1 MRIRELL
8 SEAAPVG
15 REYQHLEDLLIVN
28 GSAGALEALDE
39 LADAARDPGT
49 LDLKWDGGAAVFWG
63 RDANGQFIFSPKNQ
77 WSKKQPL
84 GKDGLSYEIKNTGR
98 PSAGQDPEQFAAIR
112 DGMAKKY
119 DALWDIFERAT
130 PANFRGYLNGDL
142 MFTEPQQP
150 EANGEYVFTPNKVTY
165 TVDPNGLGGKIK
177 SARVFVIVHGK
188 IDEFG
193 ADASG
198 NITAVA
204 DNIVDQFNKTSELIV
219 LNTQKPKV
227 KVKPMH
233 TELKQAIQ
241 FVKTHA
247 AEIDEIA
254 NFTAPK
260 FTTLKQILYTYAVA
274 RSKVAGGRDFAQW
287 LQTSKVSENQ
297 KVILQDVM
305 RKPSWQIFWAAFHQ
319 ILEAK
324 HAILDQ
330 LHSAGGEEMQGRLGI
345 RASVGGKA
353 GGEGMVKSLKSGGLG
368 KLVNPEF
375 RSAPVNPRFKPEV

>member
-1 MRIRELL
+1 MRIIELL
-8 SEAAPVG
+8 TEAAPVG
-15 REYQHLEDLLIVN
+15 REYQHLEDLIIVN
-28 GSAGALEALDE
+28 GSRGGLEALDE
-39 LADAARDPGT
+39 LYDAARDPGT

-63 RDANGQFIFSPKNQ
+63 RDAQGQFIFAPKNQ

-98 PSAGQDPEQFAAIR
+98 PTAGQDPEAFAAVR
-112 DGMAKKY
+112 NSMAEKY
-119 DALWDIFERAT
+119 EALWDIFERVT

-142 MFTEPQQP
+142 MFTEPQSP
-150 EANGEYVFTPNKVTY
+150 GANGEYEFTPNKVTY
-165 TVDPNGLGGKIK
+165 TVDPSGLGGKMK
-177 SARVFVIVHGK
+177 TARVFVIVHGK

-198 NITAVA
+198 NIMPVA
-204 DNIVDQFNKTSELIV
+204 DNVIDQFNNDPALIV

-227 KVKPMH
+227 SVKPMNV
-233 TELKQAIQ
+233 ELKQAIQ
-241 FVKTHA
+241 FVKSNA
-247 AEIDEIA
+247 AAIDEIA

-287 LQTSKVSENQ
+287 LPTSKVSPNQ
-297 KVILQDVM
+297 QIILQDLM

-330 LHSAGGEEMQGRLGI
+330 LHSAGGEEMQKRLGI
-345 RASVGGKA
+345 RASVGGKP
-353 GGEGMVKSLKSGGLG
+353 GGEGMVKNLKGGGLG